1 MSYQTK
7 IKSLEKKIQAYQA
20 QYPKRDD
27 KQKNYLN
34 CLWLELAFWQLV
46 QEGKVK
52 LNPLWPKAEKSW
64 EHLKEIY
71 RKKGQWPKSRLRLFL
86 LKQKPEYTGLL
97 IKCIQRETNPK
108 YLELAQW
115 LMVKDKPR
123 KKNLT

>member
-20 QYPKRDD
+20 QFPKRDD
-27 KQKNYLN
+27 KQKSYLN

-52 LNPLWPKAEKSW
+52 LHPLWPKVEKSW

-71 RKKGQWPKSRLRLFL
+71 REKGKWPRSRLRLFL

-97 IKCIQRETNPK
+97 VNCIQRETNPE
-108 YLELAQW
+108 YLELARW
-115 LMVKDKPR
+115 LMVKDKP
-123 KKNLT
+123 KKKRNA